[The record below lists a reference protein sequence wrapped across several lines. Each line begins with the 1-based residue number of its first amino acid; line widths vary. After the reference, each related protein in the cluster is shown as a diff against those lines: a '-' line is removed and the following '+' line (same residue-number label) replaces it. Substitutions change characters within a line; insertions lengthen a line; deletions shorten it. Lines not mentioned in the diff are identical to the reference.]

1 MQVAFTGSTEVGKI
15 IMKQAAEGIK
25 PVTLELGGK
34 SPVVVCPDADIDEA
48 VEIAHQ
54 ALFFNMVGNSLS
66 LHRMVHVC
74 HQQGHTRSN
83 HQNKTASLQSAR
95 LLSKVSFLFGR
106 VNVVQQ
112 GPEHSCTAGRTF
124 RN

>member
-54 ALFFNMVGNSLS
+54 ALFFNMVSNSLPRS
-66 LHRMVHVC
+66 NPGKVVHRMVHVC
-74 HQQGHTRSN
+74 
-83 HQNKTASLQSAR
+83 A
-95 LLSKVSFLFGR
+95 
-106 VNVVQQ
+106 
-112 GPEHSCTAGRTF
+112 GPH
-124 RN
+124 